1 MSDIPIYQI
10 AFSIHAIKRMFERSI
25 SKTDVLH
32 VLATGEVIKEYPRDT
47 PYPSQLVLGWCGNRP
62 LHVTVAIDANA
73 QKMYIITGYE
83 PDVNQWK
90 PNFRRKNL

>member
-32 VLATGEVIKEYPRDT
+32 VLATGEVIKEYPEDT
-47 PYPSQLVLGWCGNRP
+47 PYPSQLVLGWCGNQP

-73 QKMYIITGYE
+73 QKMYIITVYE

-90 PNFRRKNL
+90 PDFRRKKL